1 MLYWLGRRHCLLPAP
16 FCTLRTWRWLW
27 ASVASVG
34 WRPPLS
40 LLAPPTTDVERAA
53 DLLAQGDL
61 IRVPDRARREVLLDF
76 RHAAMST
83 DNPRATTRP
92 RLVDR
97 LGRPIERGR
106 EFEGVPDN
114 VQGPVDVRRPDHEQF
129 EQGTAPLPIDQR
141 PDRKRDYLVPRGR

>member
-1 MLYWLGRRHCLLPAP
+1 M
-16 FCTLRTWRWLW
+16 
-27 ASVASVG
+27 
-34 WRPPLS
+34 
-40 LLAPPTTDVERAA
+40 
-53 DLLAQGDL
+53 
-61 IRVPDRARREVLLDF
+61 LDF
-76 RHAAMST
+76 RHAAMSM

-92 RLVDR
+92 SLIDR